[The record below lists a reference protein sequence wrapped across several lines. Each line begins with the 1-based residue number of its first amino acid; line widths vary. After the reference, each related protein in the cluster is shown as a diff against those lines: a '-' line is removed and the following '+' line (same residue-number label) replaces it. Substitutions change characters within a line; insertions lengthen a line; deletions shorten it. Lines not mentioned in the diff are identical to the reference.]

1 MAKLEAKVTCYKI
14 SQCGYYD
21 KKGDLLFGSP
31 VTMLNDLLKWVG
43 IKTFEDTNILDI
55 NNNDELPCYLYDI
68 SKKNDCYLI
77 TLWHETV
84 SKNNTVASVP
94 KKSKVGAAIAKV
106 NKIAKDTI
114 PGYPTY
120 FFFVPKENI
129 IATVQFPD
137 PIRKIPTNHKIMQNY
152 MNTFLTCHSSNV
164 ILKQLDKKIPDL
176 TITGYE
182 NKSIQYKVKDVKV
195 SYESSMIRKPTD
207 TQYLLDN
214 ASLIT
219 KLVHRIELS
228 PSNAINLDMWQ
239 KALIWAKISPQ
250 PLTKAD
256 RVNFSY
262 EVSVDMTE
270 NDIQSIIDNDGVF
283 NSYGIKF
290 RGDSKTYWIKG
301 NVIREE
307 FTVDVKYDI
316 PNVVNNKSLLNSL
329 YTNKDKIL
337 NLIK

>member
-1 MAKLEAKVTCYKI
+1 MAKLDAKITCYKI
-14 SQCGYYD
+14 DECGYYN
-21 KKGDLLFGSP
+21 KKGNLLFGSSA
-31 VTMLNDLLKWVG
+31 TMLDDLLKWVG

-55 NNNDELPCYLYDI
+55 NNDELPCYLYDI
-68 SKKNDCYLI
+68 SKKNDCYLV

-94 KKSKVGAAIAKV
+94 KKSKVGAAIAKT

-120 FFFVPKENI
+120 FLFIPKKNI
-129 IATVQFPD
+129 VATVQFPD
-137 PIRKIPTNHKIMQNY
+137 PIRKIPTNHKMMQNY

-164 ILKQLDKKIPDL
+164 VLKQLNKNIPDL
-176 TITGYE
+176 TVIGYN
-182 NKSIQYKVKDVKV
+182 NKSDQYKVKDVKV
-195 SYESSMIRKPTD
+195 SYVSSMIRKPTD

-228 PSNAINLDMWQ
+228 PSNEINLDMWQ
-239 KALIWAKISPQ
+239 KALIWANISEQ

-256 RVNFSY
+256 RVKFSY
-262 EVSVDMTE
+262 EISVNMTE
-270 NDIQSIIDNDGVF
+270 NDIKSIIDNDGVF

-290 RGDSKTYWIKG
+290 RGDSKIYWIKG
-301 NVIREE
+301 NVIREM

-329 YTNKDKIL
+329 YSKKDKIL
-337 NLIK
+337 NLII